1 MSLITQILQYVKKCL
16 EFCHENQK
24 IYDKKYFQ
32 KLFALLSKQW
42 VKLILSLDLS
52 LRIIWKILL
61 SLMYVTHFLYFIS
74 DMLSKIFV
82 YFKQI

>member
-32 KLFALLSKQW
+32 K
-42 VKLILSLDLS
+42 LSLDLS